1 MTTYQLTYFESLLRR
16 ERDDA
21 ANVHEAH
28 RLAAADEAL
37 ETIHDDP
44 AHYGLCVTC
53 GRPIDSDR
61 LSIVPATHYC
71 EDDAERRP
79 VDVASRRDTSAG
91 LASSR

>member
-21 ANVHEAH
+21 ARIHEEH
-28 RLAAADEAL
+28 RLAAAEEAL
-37 ETIHDDP
+37 ETIHGDP
-44 AHYGLCVTC
+44 GHYGLCIAC

-61 LSIVPATHYC
+61 LSIVPATRYC

-79 VDVASRRDTSAG
+79 ADVAHARNTSVG
-91 LASSR
+91 RASSR

>member
-1 MTTYQLTYFESLLRR
+1 MRTFQLTYFEHLLER
-16 ERDDA
+16 ERYDA
-21 ANVHEAH
+21 ERLHEE
-28 RLAAADEAL
+28 RKLAAVEEAL

-79 VDVASRRDTSAG
+79 IDPARPRPTAIG
-91 LASSR
+91 RASSR